1 MVTRPRNGPRT
12 AGPGAGRRLH
22 LRGAWGD
29 PEGVPQLVRAEAE
42 GPVATLADAE
52 ALGQRV
58 AEALGAGGAH

>member
-1 MVTRPRNGPRT
+1 MGGSCSMPLAAHATLLG
-12 AGPGAGRRLH
+12 GRLH